1 VIEWDDKGEN
11 WRRREAKERGNRTN
25 EKKRKKRKKRKTDFE
40 LGNDKV
46 EFGDV
51 SAAQSTDANK
61 ADRVEESLS
70 AS

>member
-11 WRRREAKERGNRTN
+11 WRRREAKERGNRTK
-25 EKKRKKRKKRKTDFE
+25 EKKRKKRKTDCE

-51 SAAQSTDANK
+51 SAAPSTDANK
-61 ADRVEESLS
+61 ADRVEESLL